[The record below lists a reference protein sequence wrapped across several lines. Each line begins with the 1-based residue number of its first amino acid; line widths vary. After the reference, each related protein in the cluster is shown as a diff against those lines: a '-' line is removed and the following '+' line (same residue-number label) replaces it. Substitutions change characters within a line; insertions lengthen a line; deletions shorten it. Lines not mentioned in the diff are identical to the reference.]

1 MFGLYELAVLFLILS
16 LPLFIIALVDILKHD
31 FPGNDKI
38 VWLLVVIFLPF
49 LGPILYFLIGRQKRI
64 KT

>member
-1 MFGLYELAVLFLILS
+1 MLGLFELIILILILA
-16 LPLFIIALVDILKHD
+16 LPLFIICLVDILKHD
-31 FPGNDKI
+31 FPDNDRI

-64 KT
+64 KQ